1 MEANELIAA
10 FDQMVKSGTPIQE
23 ATQILN
29 EAVRGITPSEDLI
42 LREFQSKNPGLS
54 PDEYRALLDAE
65 FPEDEDQPVLRKA
78 KIQNKAIELAK
89 AQQTA
94 ALERMRAFV
103 PTNEEAVRRA
113 ELAKSWQPKAA
124 PLVESLNI
132 YEGVALNL
140 DAEAKKAIVSQVA
153 EYAAQQG
160 WEVSDDN
167 AELMEHAQRLALF
180 LSGPKA
186 VEALVKS
193 KIAEGIETYVREIA
207 SRPTGGGSPRPVRS
221 NLPQAKPG
229 FV

>member
-1 MEANELIAA
+1 MEAKQIIEA
-10 FDQMVKSGTPIQE
+10 FDQMVKSGTPI
-23 ATQILN
+23 N
-29 EAVRGITPSEDLI
+29 EAATLLNIATNGVPPSEELI
-42 LREFQSKNPGLS
+42 LREFQSKNPGLAQ
-54 PDEYRALLDAE
+54 DEYRALLDAE

-78 KIQNKAIELAK
+78 KIQSRAQVLAQ
-89 AQQTA
+89 AQKDA
-94 ALERMRAFV
+94 ALEKIRTFV

-124 PLVESLNI
+124 PLVESLNL

-140 DAEAKKAIVSQVA
+140 DAEAKKAITQQVA

-167 AELMEHAQRLALF
+167 AELVEHAQRLALF

-193 KIAEGIETYVREIA
+193 KISEGIESYVKEIA
-207 SRPTGGGSPRPVRS
+207 SRPPGGGSPRPVRD
-221 NLPQAKPG
+221 NLPKPKAG
-229 FV
+229 YV

>member
-10 FDQMVKSGTPIQE
+10 FDQMVKSGTSIEE

-78 KIQNKAIELAK
+78 KIQSKAQALAK
-89 AQQTA
+89 AQQDA
-94 ALERMRAFV
+94 ALEKIRAFM
-103 PTNEEAVRRA
+103 PKNEEAVRRA
-113 ELAKSWQPKAA
+113 ELAKSWAPKAA
-124 PLVESLNI
+124 PLVEALNL

-160 WEVSDDN
+160 WEVSDN
-167 AELMEHAQRLALF
+167 NEQLVEHAQRLALF
-180 LSGPKA
+180 ISGPKA

-193 KIAEGIETYVREIA
+193 KISEGIESYVKEIA
-207 SRPTGGGSPRPVRS
+207 SRPAGGGSPRPVRN

>member
-65 FPEDEDQPVLRKA
+65 FPDDEDQPVLRKA
-78 KIQNKAIELAK
+78 KIQSKAQELAK
-89 AQQTA
+89 SQQDA
-94 ALERMRAFV
+94 ALEKIKAFI
-103 PTNEEAVRRA
+103 PKNEEAVRRA
-113 ELAKSWQPKAA
+113 ELAKSWAPKAA
-124 PLVESLNI
+124 PLVEALNL

-160 WEVSDDN
+160 WEVSDN
-167 AELMEHAQRLALF
+167 NEQLVEHAQRLALF

-193 KIAEGIETYVREIA
+193 KISEGIEAYVKEIA
-207 SRPTGGGSPRPVRS
+207 SRPAGGGSPRPVRD
-221 NLPQAKPG
+221 NLPKPKPG